1 MTKDSNSTDFVSSLT
16 DAARANPLAAALIG
30 GGALWL
36 LVGNQRLKDM
46 TGAMMN
52 AAQPLADGNV
62 SRFEPKAASLSE
74 RARAAGDAVAEQGRT
89 SGQNIK
95 DGVSNTIGAVKDSVA
110 DAVGHAGD
118 MVRTIPNPIP
128 QMIPQ
133 MQQGYGQART
143 ALSDLLDKQPLV
155 LGAVGLA
162 IGAAVAGAFPVSDME
177 NEWAGPSSDDVKAE
191 VQARATAVADKARGR
206 IDDLG
211 SEARSVAEHTVD
223 RVKRAG
229 QNAVAAARET
239 IGSGANEGH

>member
-1 MTKDSNSTDFVSSLT
+1 MSKDSNSTDFISSLT

-46 TGAMMN
+46 TGAVMN
-52 AAQPLADGNV
+52 AAQPHADGNV
-62 SRFEPKAASLSE
+62 FEPKAAPLSE
-74 RARAAGDAVAEQGRT
+74 RARAMRGTVADEGR
-89 SGQNIK
+89 SGGQSIK
-95 DGVSNTIGAVKDSVA
+95 DGVSSAVGAVKGGMA
-110 DAVGHAGD
+110 DAAGRAGD
-118 MVRTIPNPIP
+118 MVRAIPNPIP

-133 MQQGYGQART
+133 MQQGYGQAKT

-162 IGAAVAGAFPVSDME
+162 IGAAVAGAFPVSDIE
-177 NEWAGPSSDDVKAE
+177 NEWAGPSSDDVKRE
-191 VQARATAVADKARGR
+191 VQARAAAVSDKARDKIG
-206 IDDLG
+206 DLSAEVRG
-211 SEARSVAEHTVD
+211 VAEDTVD

-239 IGSGANEGH
+239 VGAGTAGRN

>member
-1 MTKDSNSTDFVSSLT
+1 MTIESRPSDFISSLT

-52 AAQPLADGNV
+52 AAQPLAAGNA
-62 SRFEPKAASLSE
+62 SRFEPKAAPLSE
-74 RARAAGDAVAEQGRT
+74 RARAAGDAIADQGR
-89 SGQNIK
+89 SGGQSIK
-95 DGVSNTIGAVKDSVA
+95 DGLSSTIGAVKDSVA
-110 DAVGHAGD
+110 DAVGQAGD

-133 MQQGYGQART
+133 VQQGYGQAKT
-143 ALSDLLDKQPLV
+143 VLSDLLDKQPLV

-162 IGAAVAGAFPVSDME
+162 IGAAVAGAFAVSDVE
-177 NEWAGPSSDDVKAE
+177 NEWAGPASDNVKAE
-191 VQARATAVADKARGR
+191 VQARAAAIADKARGT

-211 SEARSVAEHTVD
+211 SEARVVADDTVD

-229 QNAVAAARET
+229 QNAVSAVRET
-239 IGSGANEGH
+239 IGAGTSERF

>member
-1 MTKDSNSTDFVSSLT
+1 MSKDSNSTDFISSLT

-46 TGAMMN
+46 TGAVMN
-52 AAQPLADGNV
+52 AAQPHADGNV
-62 SRFEPKAASLSE
+62 FEPKAAPLSE
-74 RARAAGDAVAEQGRT
+74 RARAMSGTVADEGR
-89 SGQNIK
+89 SGGQSIK
-95 DGVSNTIGAVKDSVA
+95 DGVSSAVGAVKGGIA
-110 DAVGHAGD
+110 DAAGQAGD
-118 MVRTIPNPIP
+118 MVRAIPNPIP

-133 MQQGYGQART
+133 MQQGYGQAKT

-162 IGAAVAGAFPVSDME
+162 IGAAVAGAFPASDIE
-177 NEWAGPSSDDVKAE
+177 NEWAGPSSDDVKRE
-191 VQARATAVADKARGR
+191 VQARAAAVSDKARDKIG
-206 IDDLG
+206 DLSAEVRG
-211 SEARSVAEHTVD
+211 VAEDTVD

-239 IGSGANEGH
+239 VGAGAAGRN

>member
-1 MTKDSNSTDFVSSLT
+1 MSKDSNSTDFISSLT

-46 TGAMMN
+46 TGAVMN
-52 AAQPLADGNV
+52 AAQPYADGNG
-62 SRFEPKAASLSE
+62 FEPKAAPLSE
-74 RARAAGDAVAEQGRT
+74 RARAMGEAVADQGR
-89 SGQNIK
+89 SGGQTIK
-95 DGVSNTIGAVKDSVA
+95 DGVSSAVGAVKGGIA
-110 DAVGHAGD
+110 DAAGQAGD
-118 MVRTIPNPIP
+118 MVRAIPNPIP

-133 MQQGYGQART
+133 MQQGYGQAKT

-162 IGAAVAGAFPVSDME
+162 IGAAVAGAFPVSDIE
-177 NEWAGPSSDDVKAE
+177 NEWAGPSSDEVKRQ
-191 VQARATAVADKARGR
+191 VQARAAAVSDKARGR
-206 IDDLG
+206 IDDLN
-211 SEARSVAEHTVD
+211 SEVRGVAEDTVD

-239 IGSGANEGH
+239 VGAGTAGRN

>member
-1 MTKDSNSTDFVSSLT
+1 MSKDSNSTDFISSLT

-46 TGAMMN
+46 TGAVMN
-52 AAQPLADGNV
+52 AAQPHADGNV
-62 SRFEPKAASLSE
+62 FEPKAAPLSE
-74 RARAAGDAVAEQGRT
+74 RARAMSDTVADEAR
-89 SGQNIK
+89 SGGQSIK
-95 DGVSNTIGAVKDSVA
+95 DGVSSAVGAVKGGIA
-110 DAVGHAGD
+110 DAAGQAGD
-118 MVRTIPNPIP
+118 MVRAIPNPIP

-133 MQQGYGQART
+133 MQQGYGQAKT

-162 IGAAVAGAFPVSDME
+162 IGAAVAGAFPVSDIE
-177 NEWAGPSSDDVKAE
+177 NEWAGPSSGDVKRE
-191 VQARATAVADKARGR
+191 VQARAAAVSDKARDK
-206 IDDLG
+206 IDDLSAEVRG
-211 SEARSVAEHTVD
+211 VAEDTVD

-239 IGSGANEGH
+239 VGAGTAGRD